1 MGILNIV
8 TYIPLIGAVLILLF
22 LPKENGKAIRYTATF
37 VAVADFI
44 ASLYLWF
51 NFDPKGTGDGMWQFR
66 FIHSWIPSLNVK
78 YDFGIDGISL
88 LLILLT
94 TFMGIIA
101 VVSSFA
107 AIDHRQKEYY
117 ILLLLLQT
125 GMIGTF
131 CALDFF
137 LFYVFWEI
145 MLVPMYFIIG
155 IWGGPRKLYAAIKF
169 FLYTLSGSVVM
180 LLSILALYFF
190 NSDGIPFLNIKGLG
204 NAATFSVLQ
213 YHKIGHLIPPTLQFW
228 LFLGFFFGFAIKV
241 PMFPFHT
248 WLPDAHVEAPTAGS
262 IILAAVLLKMG
273 TYGFVRFALP
283 ILPDGTKQWLPW
295 VVGLSIIG
303 IIYGALVS
311 LVQKDMKKLVAYSSV
326 SHLGFVMLGMFAL
339 NPMGLKGSVIQMIN
353 HGISTGALFLL
364 VGIVYERRHTRMIAE
379 YGGLAKVMPVYAT
392 LFLIAALSSMGLPAL
407 NGFVGEFTILLGAAN
422 RSIVWASFASVGIVL
437 GAAYLLWLY
446 QRVFWGPLDNPAN
459 KSLLDVN
466 KRELGLL
473 LSLVVLMVWIGIKPG
488 IFFDIIEEPV
498 NYVVRKVDP
507 TYFDQ
512 KPLAYPPAA
521 PVAVTAVETS
531 R

>member
-1 MGILNIV
+1 MGILNLV
-8 TYIPLIGAVLILLF
+8 TYIPLIGAIVILF
-22 LPKENGKAIRYTATF
+22 FVRKENGKAIRYTATAF
-37 VAVADFI
+37 AVIDFI
-44 ASLYLWF
+44 VSLYLWF
-51 NFDPKGTGDGMWQFR
+51 NFDPHGTGTHLFQFR
-66 FIHSWIPSLNVK
+66 ETYSWIPSLGVQ

-101 VVSSFA
+101 VVSSYS

-169 FLYTLSGSVVM
+169 FIYTLSGSVVM

-190 NSDGIPFLNIKGLG
+190 NDGGIPFLNIKGLG
-204 NAATFSVLQ
+204 NPSTFSVLQ
-213 YHKIGHLIPPTLQFW
+213 YHNIGHLIPPQLQFW
-228 LFLGFFFGFAIKV
+228 IFIGFFLGFAIKV
-241 PMFPFHT
+241 PMVPFHT

-283 ILPDGTKQWLPW
+283 ILPDATKQLIIPI
-295 VVGLSIIG
+295 VVLSIIG

-339 NPMGLKGSVIQMIN
+339 NPMGLKGSVLQMIN

-364 VGIVYERRHTRMIAE
+364 VGIIYERRHTRLISE
-379 YGGLAKVMPVYAT
+379 YGGLAKQMPMYAT

-407 NGFVGEFTILLGAAN
+407 NGFIGEFTILLGVAN
-422 RSIVWASFASVGIVL
+422 KSLVWASFASVGIVL

-459 KSLLDVN
+459 KTLLDVN
-466 KRELGLL
+466 RRELGLL
-473 LSLVVLMVWIGIKPG
+473 LALVVIMVWMGIKPA

-507 TYFDQ
+507 TYFDRR
-512 KPLAYPPAA
+512 PIEYPPAA
-521 PVAVTAVETS
+521 PVVVSAVETT